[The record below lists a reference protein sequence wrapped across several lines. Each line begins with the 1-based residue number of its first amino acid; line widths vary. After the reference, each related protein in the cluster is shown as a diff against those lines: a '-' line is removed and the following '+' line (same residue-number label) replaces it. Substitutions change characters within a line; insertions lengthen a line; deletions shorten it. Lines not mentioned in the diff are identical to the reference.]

1 MKNYKEIK
9 LNGISIPEKYI
20 KPSLID
26 NLKYINDTVSHIEI
40 NRIYGAGDIKYQ
52 VIAKEITIDAVTGE
66 KVFVIWAVQEAADI
80 ETAVQN
86 AKEELENRIE
96 YGFPVLQN
104 AAPYQTFFK
113 SFDEDIK
120 HWSDYDYVIIN
131 KNLEV
136 CFKQIEN
143 IIQI

>member
-1 MKNYKEIK
+1 MTNYKEIK
-9 LNGISIPEKYI
+9 INGISIPEKHV
-20 KPSLID
+20 KPSLTH
-26 NLKYINDTVSHIEI
+26 NLNYINDQVSHVEI
-40 NRIYGAGDIKYQ
+40 NRIYGVSDIKYQ
-52 VIAKEITIDAVTGE
+52 VIAKALTIDAVTGE
-66 KVFVIWAVQEAADI
+66 KAFVIWAVQEAADI

-120 HWSDYDYVIIN
+120 FWKEETV
-131 KNLEV
+131 
-136 CFKQIEN
+136 
-143 IIQI
+143 